1 MDDSSERLILD
12 TQKVYSES
20 NRRKDRII
28 VLLVVLMFLEAAVG
42 FGAFAWY
49 ESQFETVA
57 TEETTESVEVS
68 TEGDNAN
75 AEYNAEYN
83 EVHGDQYNDSATHN
97 NGAQE

>member
-12 TQKVYSES
+12 TQKVYRES

-28 VLLVVLMFLEAAVG
+28 VLLIVLMFLEAAVG
-42 FGAFAWY
+42 FGVFAWY

-57 TEETTESVEVS
+57 TERTEDSVEVS

-75 AEYNAEYN
+75 AEYN
-83 EVHGDQYNDSATHN
+83 EVHGSQYNDNAIHN
-97 NGAQE
+97 AGKQE

>member
-12 TQKVYSES
+12 TQKVYLES
-20 NRRKDRII
+20 NKRKDRII
-28 VLLVVLMFLEAAVG
+28 VLLIVLMFLEAAVG

-49 ESQFETVA
+49 ESQFETVV

-68 TEGDNAN
+68 TEGDNA
-75 AEYNAEYN
+75 NAEYN

>member
-28 VLLVVLMFLEAAVG
+28 VLLIVLMFLEAAVG
-42 FGAFAWY
+42 LGAFAWY

-75 AEYNAEYN
+75 AEYN
-83 EVHGDQYNDSATHN
+83 EVHGDQYNDSATHSS
-97 NGAQE
+97 GAQE

>member
-1 MDDSSERLILD
+1 MLLI
-12 TQKVYSES
+12 
-20 NRRKDRII
+20 
-28 VLLVVLMFLEAAVG
+28 VLMFLEAAVG
-42 FGAFAWY
+42 FGVFVWY

-75 AEYNAEYN
+75 AEYN
-83 EVHGDQYNDSATHN
+83 EVHGDQYNDSATHS

>member
-20 NRRKDRII
+20 NRRKDKII
-28 VLLVVLMFLEAAVG
+28 VLLIVLMFLEAATG

-57 TEETTESVEVS
+57 TEETTESVEVN

-75 AEYNAEYN
+75 AEYNEA
-83 EVHGDQYNDSATHN
+83 HGDQYNDSVTHN